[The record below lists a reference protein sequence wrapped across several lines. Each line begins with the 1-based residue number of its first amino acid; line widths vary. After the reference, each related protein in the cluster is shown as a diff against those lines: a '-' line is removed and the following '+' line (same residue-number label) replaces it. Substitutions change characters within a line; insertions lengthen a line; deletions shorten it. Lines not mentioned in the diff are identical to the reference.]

1 MGEFQ
6 VQSDGDLPQTNAERR
21 LFRRRALAVA
31 LACALVIAAAG
42 ALIPIQYRV
51 HAAGYVTSEQYAE
64 VRPAAAGRVLEIAAR
79 SGQRVQAGDLLV
91 QLENAEEA
99 ARLEEAGNQLDKA
112 KADLERKRA
121 EMDERRRK
129 LAVDIDLAKLRSEH
143 ASIRHQR
150 ASDLHAKGV
159 VSKSD
164 LENERLKAQ
173 LAAAELA
180 SLTNQD
186 MALLSREL
194 DILAEEVQSRLN
206 AVDQASARLKA
217 REIRAPIAGQVLR
230 HEFVV
235 GELVRP
241 ETLLMEIF
249 GGERLVLKL
258 RIPERNAARV
268 APGHRYVAR
277 LASRKGWTDAE
288 FEGEVRAMRNIIQS
302 DGAVTYRIAY
312 CSFDPGTSEIPPGT
326 TATAVLYCGRTS
338 ILAFL
343 LDL

>member
-1 MGEFQ
+1 MGEYQ
-6 VQSDGDLPQTNAERR
+6 VHSDGDLPKTNAERR
-21 LFRRRALAVA
+21 MSRRRAIVVA
-31 LACALVIAAAG
+31 LVCAAVIGAAG
-42 ALIPIQYRV
+42 ALVPIQYSV

-64 VRPAAAGRVLEIAAR
+64 VRPAAAGRVFEIAAH
-79 SGQRVQAGDLLV
+79 SGQIVKAGDLLV
-91 QLENAEEA
+91 QLDNAEEA

-121 EMDERRRK
+121 EIAERRRQ
-129 LAVDIDLAKLRSEH
+129 LAVDTELAKLRSEH
-143 ASIRHQR
+143 ATVRHQR
-150 ASDLHAKGV
+150 AADLHAKGV

-186 MALLSREL
+186 TALFDREL
-194 DILAEEVQSRLN
+194 DILSEEVQSRLN
-206 AVDQASARLKA
+206 AVDQAASRLKA

-230 HEFVV
+230 NEFVV

-249 GGERLVLKL
+249 GGERQVLKL
-258 RIPERNAARV
+258 RVPERNAERV
-268 APGHRYVAR
+268 APGHRYRAR
-277 LASRKGWTDAE
+277 LATRKGWTDDE
-288 FEGEVRAMRNIIQS
+288 FEGEVMAMRNVIQS
-302 DGAVTYRIAY
+302 DGAVTYRVAY
-312 CSFDPGTSEIPPGT
+312 CSFDPGAGDIPPGT

-338 ILAFL
+338 IWAFL

>member
-21 LFRRRALAVA
+21 RFRRRALAMT
-31 LACALVIAAAG
+31 LACAAVIGAAG

-64 VRPAAAGRVLEIAAR
+64 VRAAAAGRVLEIAAR

-112 KADLERKRA
+112 KADLERKRT
-121 EMDERRRK
+121 EMDERRRN

-143 ASIRHQR
+143 AATRHQR

-206 AVDQASARLKA
+206 AADQASARLKA

-277 LASRKGWTDAE
+277 LASRAGWTDAE
-288 FEGEVRAMRNIIQS
+288 FEGEVKAMRNLIQS
-302 DGAVTYRIAY
+302 DGATTYRIAY
-312 CSFDPGTSEIPPGT
+312 CSFDPGAGEIPPGA
-326 TATAVLYCGRTS
+326 TATAVLYCGKTS
-338 ILAFL
+338 IWAFL